1 MDSPWDG
8 FRKGSTHPT
17 AAIEASKAIG
27 VISCSRRDFFGW
39 APHMRVFYGW
49 WIVAACMISALV
61 GNALGL
67 FGAGVYLHEVVT
79 ANGWTTGLVSG
90 AVTLFYVVSALLLI
104 PVGIGIRRYGPR
116 PIVALGGIALAGG
129 VIGIGHAAA
138 PWQAYLAFLLM
149 GIGWAG
155 LSTTAVATTLAP
167 WFDKHQGRAVSIA
180 SLGAS
185 VGGMIGAPALL
196 FGTARIGFASTT
208 IVAGLFAVAVLLPLA
223 TLVLRNRPQDLGL
236 FPDGLPLRRVATV
249 TDPPDWALPAALS
262 TPALRSVMAT
272 FGIGMMVQIG
282 FLTHQVTL
290 LAQSVD
296 RLAVSVT
303 VSLTAVAAL
312 AGRLALARF
321 ADEMDARVT
330 TAVALLIA
338 AGSLG
343 AMGLFPVPAVL
354 IGGSIVFGLTVGNVT
369 TLSPIIVRREFGAQ
383 AFGLV
388 FGVASC
394 GIQLAAALGPGLYG
408 LLHDAFGSYNP
419 ALIGAAGLDV
429 AAAAVAIAGRKP
441 GALSARSP

>member
-1 MDSPWDG
+1 M
-8 FRKGSTHPT
+8 
-17 AAIEASKAIG
+17 
-27 VISCSRRDFFGW
+27 C
-39 APHMRVFYGW
+39 VFYGW
-49 WIVAACMISALV
+49 WIVAACMLCSLV

-90 AVTLFYVVSALLLI
+90 AVTLFYMVSALLLI
-104 PVGIGIRRYGPR
+104 PVGSGIKRYGPR
-116 PIVALGGIALAGG
+116 PIIALGGIALAGG
-129 VIGIGHAAA
+129 VIEIGHATV
-138 PWQAYLAFLLM
+138 PWEAYLAFLFM

-167 WFDKHQGRAVSIA
+167 WFDRHQGRAVSIA

-185 VGGMIGAPALL
+185 AGGILGAPALL
-196 FGTARIGFASTT
+196 FGITRIGFASTT
-208 IVAGLFAVAVLLPLA
+208 IMAGVFAIAVVLPVAG
-223 TLVLRNRPQDLGL
+223 LVLRNRPQDLGL
-236 FPDGLPLRRVATV
+236 LPDGLPLGPGATT
-249 TDPPDWALPAALS
+249 TDTTNWTLPMALR

-290 LAQSVD
+290 LVQAID
-296 RLAVSVT
+296 RLAVSIT
-303 VSLTAVAAL
+303 VSSTAVAAL

-330 TAVALLIA
+330 TAVALLVA

-343 AMGLFPVPAVL
+343 AMGLFPVPSVL
-354 IGGSIVFGLTVGNVT
+354 IGASVVFGLTVGNVT

-383 AFGLV
+383 AFGLI

-394 GIQLAAALGPGLYG
+394 GIQLATALGPSLYG
-408 LLHDAFGSYNP
+408 LLHDAFGSYDP
-419 ALIGAAGLDV
+419 ALIGGAALDV
-429 AAAAVAIAGRKP
+429 AAATVAIAGRGKQP
-441 GALSARSP
+441 LN